1 MKTLLQ
7 IQSEFEKSYKYLR
20 YESPFSGFV
29 FLLIIFWELGLVFS
43 PIAGNHAWRQASTA
57 AVAHNFALE
66 SANIFYPRIDWRMEF
81 SGITGMEFPL
91 YQYVTSFIY
100 YFIPTYFD
108 WPGKLVSFIF
118 SLLLL
123 RELILAFKKIP
134 PLFIFSSY
142 FLIIEVLVLSS
153 RFMPD
158 IFALFLSFKGW
169 RYYDSKK
176 YTFSL
181 FYYLLGVLCRPYLIF
196 LCIPI
201 LWDFI
206 YDYFKKKII
215 NIKIFSIGIIILFFL
230 YLWYFKWSEYLRLN
244 FGISD
249 RFYRGDYKNF
259 VINLTDINNYI
270 IFIKVLHDNYINI
283 LLLPFLIL
291 GIKKYFDLKKIIL
304 FIITIMGVMGVTGSH
319 VSPHSYY
326 LIATIPIITYFL
338 SNGFYYYRLEK
349 TILILVI
356 LTLASNWYNY
366 NPQQKIYDSLSSIQ
380 NKLNTLENDEG
391 LVVVE
396 SNASPHALHILRS
409 RGWIANTSMIRNF
422 DYLKELEQKGVKYV
436 YPLINNKYYK
446 YHIIDWIN
454 NKGLRN

>member
-1 MKTLLQ
+1 MKILSQTK
-7 IQSEFEKSYKYLR
+7 SEFKKGYNYLR

-29 FLLIIFWELGLVFS
+29 FLLIILWELGLVFS

-66 SANIFYPRIDWRMEF
+66 SANIFFPRIGWRMEF

-91 YQYVTSFIY
+91 YQYVTSLFY
-100 YFIPTYFD
+100 FFIPTYFD

-123 RELILAFKKIP
+123 REIIITFNKIP
-134 PLFIFSSY
+134 PVFIFSSY

-153 RFMPD
+153 RFMPEM
-158 IFALFLSFKGW
+158 FALFLTFKGW

-176 YTFSL
+176 YLSSLL
-181 FYYLLGVLCRPYLIF
+181 FYLFGVLCRPYLIF

-201 LWDFI
+201 LWDFLNE
-206 YDYFKKKII
+206 YLKHKII

-230 YLWYFKWSEYLRLN
+230 YLWYFQWSEYLRLN

-249 RFYRGDYKNF
+249 RFYGGDYSNF
-259 VINLTDINNYI
+259 IINLTNFKNYI
-270 IFIKVLHDNYINI
+270 IFIKVLHDNYIHI
-283 LLLPFLIL
+283 ILLPFLVL
-291 GIKKYFDLKKIIL
+291 GLFKYFDLKKVII
-304 FIITIMGVMGVTGSH
+304 FIITIIGVMGTTGSH

-326 LIATIPIITYFL
+326 LIAIIPIITYFL

-366 NPQQKIYDSLSSIQ
+366 HPQQKIYDNLSEIQ
-380 NKLNTLENDEG
+380 FKLNTLENDEG

-409 RGWIANTSMIRNF
+409 RGWIANASMIRNL
-422 DYLKELEQKGVKYV
+422 DYLKELERKGVKYV
-436 YPLINNKYYK
+436 YPLINNRYQKYQ
-446 YHIIDWIN
+446 IIEWI
-454 NKGLRN
+454 KESEIPE